1 MGGRILLA
9 SLALALC
16 AAAPAASQPLSTITI
31 TVGTSAGGTYD
42 ASARLLARHMGQY
55 LPGNPQFII
64 QNLPGGGG
72 LVAFNQLANTAPRDG
87 SVMTISDGAVLFE
100 ALFGNPAARFD
111 ARKLNWIGSRARETP
126 LCVAMASKVPGKS
139 AATIKDAQQHE
150 VVVGAI
156 GGTRTDNSSRLANA
170 LLGTKLK
177 IVTGYPGSS
186 EIVLALERGEVEGM
200 CGWSWTTIKRRVP
213 EWLRDKKLNLLVQTG
228 VEKAPDLPD
237 VPLALDLARNNEER
251 DIMRLLISDT
261 QIATPLIAPPDVPA
275 ARVAELRNAFDQAMQ
290 NPQLLADAQ
299 QQQIDIDPTPGVK
312 LQAAVD
318 QMFTLPEPI
327 VAKAKVIF
335 RK

>member
-1 MGGRILLA
+1 
-9 SLALALC
+9 
-16 AAAPAASQPLSTITI
+16 
-31 TVGTSAGGTYD
+31 
-42 ASARLLARHMGQY
+42 
-55 LPGNPQFII
+55 
-64 QNLPGGGG
+64 
-72 LVAFNQLANTAPRDG
+72 
-87 SVMTISDGAVLFE
+87 
-100 ALFGNPAARFD
+100 
-111 ARKLNWIGSRARETP
+111 
-126 LCVAMASKVPGKS
+126 
-139 AATIKDAQQHE
+139 
-150 VVVGAI
+150 VVGAI

-170 LLGTKLK
+170 LLGTKFK

-213 EWLRDKKLNLLVQTG
+213 DWLRDKKLNLLVQTG

-237 VPLALDLARNNEER
+237 VPLALDLAKTDEQR

-275 ARVAELRNAFDQAMQ
+275 ARVAELRNAFDQAMK

-318 QMFTLPEPI
+318 QMFTLPEQI
-327 VAKAKVIF
+327 VAMAKVIF

>member
-1 MGGRILLA
+1 MGGRSTLVA
-9 SLALALC
+9 FALALC

-55 LPGNPQFII
+55 LPGNPQFVV

-100 ALFGNPAARFD
+100 ALFGNPTARFD

-126 LCVAMASKVPGKS
+126 LCVAMARKGVN
-139 AATIKDAQQHE
+139 TIQDARQRE

-170 LLGTKLK
+170 LLGTKFK

-213 EWLRDKKLNLLVQTG
+213 DWLRDKKLNLLVQTG

-237 VPLALDLARNNEER
+237 VPLALDLAKTDEER

-261 QIATPLIAPPDVPA
+261 QIATPLVAPPDVPA
-275 ARVAELRNAFDQAMQ
+275 PRVAELRNAFDKAMQ

-318 QMFTLPEPI
+318 HMFTLPKPI
-327 VAKAKVIF
+327 VANAKAIF